1 LGIKSMSTK
10 IIQKE
15 IKSMNSEQINLV
27 QATFADVRPIA
38 PVAAEL
44 FYTRLFVLDPSLRP
58 MFRGDLVHQGRMLM
72 AMLNSAVNGL
82 TQLDTMVPVVRQLGA
97 RHAKYGVRDE
107 HYATVGSALLW
118 TLEQGLGEKFT
129 PAVRDAWAT
138 AYDMLAGVMQIGAIE
153 ARSRHAAA
161 A

>member
-1 LGIKSMSTK
+1 
-10 IIQKE
+10 
-15 IKSMNSEQINLV
+15 MNSEQINLV
-27 QATFADVRPIA
+27 QSSFADVRPIA

-44 FYTRLFVLDPSLRP
+44 FYKRLFILDPSLRP
-58 MFRGDLVHQGRMLM
+58 LFKGDLVHQGRMLM

-82 TQLDTMVPVVRQLGA
+82 TKLDAMVPVVRQLGA

-129 PAVRDAWAT
+129 PAVCEAWT
-138 AYDMLAGVMQIGAIE
+138 VAYELLAGVMQMGEIE
-153 ARSRHAAA
+153 ARSRTDAAA